1 MTTQNTHAAPAKGR
15 KITIGG
21 ESFRNLNAH
30 STGNA
35 DGEIWLWG
43 PVVNSYGDKEWGV
56 NKGRNGTAYSVAK
69 FYTRKEATA
78 NVRELRRERA
88 ATKNGGAQ

>member
-1 MTTQNTHAAPAKGR
+1 MQT
-15 KITIGG
+15 TIGK
-21 ESFRNLNAH
+21 ESSSNLNAH

-56 NKGRNGTAYSVAK
+56 NKGRYGSAYSVAK
-69 FYTRKEATA
+69 FYTRKEAVA
-78 NVRELRRERA
+78 AVRKMRSERA
-88 ATKNGGAQ
+88 ANS